1 MTSQHSRNGCEG
13 SPARCAGWAAFVVF
27 AADPAETDVQNE
39 QEGSNLKMRGHSRR
53 LLSVLLALVMLLS
66 LLPTAVFAATPKA
79 KLVTDAS
86 ELKAGDQIIL
96 TATANS
102 KTYVAGSLSGKYL
115 TSIETDPAD
124 PAANVEVFTL
134 GGKAGAWTLTASDGK
149 QIYTAAAKALNNAGK
164 GTGT

>member
-1 MTSQHSRNGCEG
+1 
-13 SPARCAGWAAFVVF
+13 
-27 AADPAETDVQNE
+27 
-39 QEGSNLKMRGHSRR
+39 
-53 LLSVLLALVMLLS
+53 MLLS

-79 KLVTDAS
+79 KLVADAS

-134 GGKAGAWTLTASDGK
+134 GGKAEHGRSPRPMASRF
-149 QIYTAAAKALNNAGK
+149 TPLLPRP
-164 GTGT
+164 

>member
-1 MTSQHSRNGCEG
+1 M
-13 SPARCAGWAAFVVF
+13 
-27 AADPAETDVQNE
+27 
-39 QEGSNLKMRGHSRR
+39 KMRGHSRR

-115 TSIETDPAD
+115 TSIETDPPTPLPMWRFSPWAVR
-124 PAANVEVFTL
+124 PEHGRSPRPMASRFTPL
-134 GGKAGAWTLTASDGK
+134 LPRP
-149 QIYTAAAKALNNAGK
+149 
-164 GTGT
+164 